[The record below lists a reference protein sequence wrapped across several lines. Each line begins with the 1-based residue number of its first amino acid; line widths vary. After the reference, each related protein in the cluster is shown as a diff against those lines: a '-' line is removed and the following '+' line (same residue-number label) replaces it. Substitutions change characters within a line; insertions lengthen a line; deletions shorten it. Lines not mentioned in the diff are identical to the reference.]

1 MDIWSLMESDI
12 NSEVH
17 RSPDDIPEKGCV
29 HILIQIVCHNL
40 RNTALVYISVH
51 NSVTFTLD
59 HTLLMLT
66 LRGQERKKK
75 KQTQNLVAVSAQEE
89 GKILPNNIFPLR
101 HIVHQ

>member
-1 MDIWSLMESDI
+1 MESDI

-75 KQTQNLVAVSAQEE
+75 KTDSESVLWLYQHKRRVKYSQ
-89 GKILPNNIFPLR
+89 IIFFLYA
-101 HIVHQ
+101 I